1 MIKFIDTIDAFAMNE
16 RLQEDFEFFVSWDL
30 ISVAGAYV
38 VNGQLVCNLH
48 EPLRCYMTGSHI
60 TSVNVVKMPIFVER
74 RLQYYIGY
82 FYKTEFGFTPI
93 FSSIHAIADYLLA
106 MLSTHRNVV
115 LREGGNAAH
124 EIRFS
129 NNERT
134 GVFAIIRESDLE
146 RFNAGDLLDMPVHL
160 QSVCT
165 EDDYHATLDKANAM
179 NSNLIGEKYIVV
191 KSAVNFWRLS

>member
-1 MIKFIDTIDAFAMNE
+1 MVKFIDAIDAFTMNE

-30 ISVAGAYV
+30 LSVAGAYV
-38 VNGQLVCNLH
+38 ANEQLVCNLH
-48 EPLRCYMTGSHI
+48 EPIRCYMTGNYI
-60 TSVNVVKMPIFVER
+60 TAVSVAKMPIVVER

-82 FYKTEFGFTPI
+82 FHKTDFGFTPV
-93 FSSIHAIADYLLA
+93 FSSIHAINDYLLA
-106 MLSTHRNVV
+106 MLATQRSVV

-124 EIRFS
+124 EIRYS

-146 RFNAGDLLDMPVHL
+146 RFNIGDLLDMPVHL

-165 EDDYHATLDKANAM
+165 EADYNAIVDKANAM
-179 NSNLIGEKYIVV
+179 NSTLVGDKFIVV
-191 KSAVNFWRLS
+191 KSAINFWRLA